1 VEWEDSCLSKEIRGT
16 LCCVIKLAR
25 ALPGPVLCEDDRRR
39 ISYHPSS
46 KIPLGF
52 ETPTKTLKAAHAL
65 HSVRELIYETLADIP
80 EKLSNAKKYVDIYI
94 NSRTS
99 SQAITNHSSE
109 LYVSITEVLR
119 HILDF
124 FSKHALSRVAGSLL
138 HLDNFEKCLKDHV
151 SRMDVVLQQLIGAAT
166 LCQRTSALY
175 TVSC

>member
-1 VEWEDSCLSKEIRGT
+1 MPYIVFANLYMKP
-16 LCCVIKLAR
+16 
-25 ALPGPVLCEDDRRR
+25 LPTFPR
-39 ISYHPSS
+39 
-46 KIPLGF
+46 
-52 ETPTKTLKAAHAL
+52 
-65 HSVRELIYETLADIP
+65 
-80 EKLSNAKKYVDIYI
+80 KLSNAKKYVDIYI

-138 HLDNFEKCLKDHV
+138 HLDNFEKCLKNHV
-151 SRMDVVLQQLIGAAT
+151 SRMDVVLQRLIGAAT
-166 LCQRTSALY
+166 LCQRTLALY